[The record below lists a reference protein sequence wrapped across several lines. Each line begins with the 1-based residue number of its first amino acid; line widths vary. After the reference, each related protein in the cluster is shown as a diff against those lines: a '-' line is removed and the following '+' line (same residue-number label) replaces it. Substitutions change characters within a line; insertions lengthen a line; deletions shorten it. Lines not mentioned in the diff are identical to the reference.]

1 MRISNILT
9 ICLLGAGAS
18 RADDLTIAG
27 GTTLLSGVVRSIDEQ
42 GAVELSSPLSPEPLI
57 LKSGAVDKVEFNSG
71 NPPAE
76 QPPSMVQLANGDRLP
91 ATLEGLDETKLTLSS
106 PYLGRL
112 EIPRGALGMLQLG
125 IRQGKLVYSGPTKLS
140 EWLEGDLDAKNW
152 TFENRNLTANGQASA
167 ARLIDFPQQFILR
180 FTLKW
185 EARGNPNF
193 EVTFADPM
201 LEKGKSA
208 DRYLLRFN
216 SAGFQIR
223 REASRGQHYA
233 ELISLARLPS
243 HFPDRSLDVE
253 IRVNRKTSKLQVYLN
268 GEPDGESVDP
278 LEGTPTGRGIVFN
291 CNNQSNQTQSIRDI
305 QVLELDD
312 SAVRHRSEDR
322 GDPKQDSLI
331 SRDDER
337 WGGKLIDIRGDRE
350 NQIFRIK
357 SEFQNEPLD
366 IPASAV
372 STVFFTAKPGDE
384 AKAPKC
390 PFLLRL
396 QDKGVLSVNSCRF
409 DAENVHAV
417 HPLLGPITLKR
428 EGVTSLQRTDSKP
441 KPES

>member
-1 MRISNILT
+1 MRISNTLT
-9 ICLLGAGAS
+9 LCLLAAGAS
-18 RADDLTIAG
+18 HADDLTIAG
-27 GTTLLSGVVRSIDEQ
+27 GATLLSGVVRSIDEQ
-42 GAVELSSPLSPEPLI
+42 GAVELASPLSPEPLI
-57 LKSGAVDKVEFNSG
+57 LKSGVVDKVEFSTG
-71 NPPAE
+71 NPAAE
-76 QPPSMVQLANGDRLP
+76 QPPTMVQLANGDRIP
-91 ATLEGLDETKLTLSS
+91 AILEGLDETKLTLSS

-112 EIPRGALGMLQLG
+112 EIPRDALGMLQLG
-125 IRQGKLVYSGPTKLS
+125 IRQGKLIYSGPTKLS
-140 EWLEGDLDAKNW
+140 EWLGGDLDAKNW
-152 TFENRNLTANGQASA
+152 NFQNRGLTANGPATAS
-167 ARLIDFPQQFILR
+167 RQIDFPQQFVLR

-243 HFPDRSLDVE
+243 HFPDRSLEVE
-253 IRVNRKTSKLQVYLN
+253 IRVNRKTSRLQVYLN
-268 GEPDGESVDP
+268 GDPDGEAVDP
-278 LEGTPTGRGIVFN
+278 LEGTPTGRGLVFI
-291 CNNQSNQTQSIRDI
+291 CNNQSNQTQVIRNI

-312 SAVRHRSEDR
+312 SAVRHRSEER

-337 WGGKLIDIRGDRE
+337 WGGRLLDIRGDRE
-350 NQIFRIK
+350 NQSFRIK
-357 SEFQNEPLD
+357 SEFQNDPLD

-372 STVFFTAKPGDE
+372 STVFFTVKQDDDAKP
-384 AKAPKC
+384 PKC
-390 PFLLRL
+390 PFTLRL
-396 QDKGVLSVNSCRF
+396 QDKGVLSVTSCRF
-409 DAENVHAV
+409 DAENVSAV

-428 EGVTSLQRTDSKP
+428 EGVTSLQRTDSKS